1 MCFLLS
7 VVVKHPEAGLMV
19 NNLKFVMCSVCCE
32 IRRIQ
37 GFCPVVS
44 RHCEM
49 SGYGVPKSS
58 VEHCGTFFF
67 AIFVVVNNRVYIA
80 CQNKVF
86 DVVSSKLRG
95 CNSMVE

>member
-37 GFCPVVS
+37 GFFPVVS

-58 VEHCGTFFF
+58 VEHCGTFFLRYLLLLT
-67 AIFVVVNNRVYIA
+67 IEYILLV
-80 CQNKVF
+80 KTKF
-86 DVVSSKLRG
+86 LT
-95 CNSMVE
+95 